1 MQTKIYIFLL
11 QFIALLSM
19 GQTKGINYQAVIID
33 PKPIEIPGIPITGQ
47 PLQSTKIVMRFILK
61 TKLVVDYE
69 EIHQTQTDSFGLIN
83 LTIGEGKSIST
94 SNSRYK
100 SFDLIDWDSNLKN
113 LIAFVS
119 FDNGNSF
126 IEVSNQ
132 KLSFTPYALYAES
145 VEYKNVRDSPKNIS
159 FFLNDVGYL
168 IPKDLDPLKK
178 EVYEIDLVTKSNTKS
193 ITTNQIENSNK
204 FILVNQTL
212 SEVSIKIEN
221 NTKSIL
227 INSASIVSLANSIQD
242 LNNRVNEKE
251 SLANKSNSIIDDA
264 GSEVKYPTVKAI
276 KNYVDQAVA
285 NNGVQKIQLNGTVFK
300 GSFLSGSLLFFY
312 ELDNTLN
319 QTGFS
324 FNTTIED
331 DFGNFTLKAQNL
343 AGKMVR
349 VVGDGF
355 YWNEV
360 LNENSTS
367 RITLTSISKIQSSE
381 TINVNVLTHL
391 ERPRVEYLYST
402 AGLTFENAKSQALT
416 EVLQVFGIKNPGITR
431 SEKVNIIGNNEE
443 SKILLAI
450 STLIQGYRSE
460 SEVTQIL
467 TDISEDI
474 KKDGILTNVSLGN
487 DLATHLYYIDTVSV
501 LNYVKTKY
509 RKIYDPIIV
518 NTLNLSYLSR
528 FKDSTNFTKD
538 RELFEFPLVS
548 NSYGVKN
555 ILNESFTSFTGRE
568 FATTANITR
577 KGMKLKVEVI
587 NEDGTSLD
595 GADFGFPLGLN
606 IGWIISKPAYFIPTY
621 TSNIIGLH
629 DTFTNYSN
637 FKRYKVNFYE
647 KGFSTPSRFKYVNLN
662 P

>member
-1 MQTKIYIFLL
+1 MRTLVSIFLL
-11 QFIALLSM
+11 QCIALFSL
-19 GQTKGINYQAVIID
+19 GQSKGINYQAVIID

-47 PLQSTKIVMRFILK
+47 VLQSTKVVMRFTLK
-61 TKLVVDYE
+61 TNSFIDFE
-69 EIHQTQTDSFGLIN
+69 EIHQTQTDSYGLIN
-83 LTIGEGKSIST
+83 LTIGEGKPLST
-94 SNSRYK
+94 SNARFK
-100 SFDLIDWDSNLKN
+100 SFDSIEWDSKLKN
-113 LIAFVS
+113 LIAFIS

-126 IEVSNQ
+126 TEVSNQ
-132 KLSFTPYALYAES
+132 KLLFTPYALYAEA
-145 VEYKNVRDSPKNIS
+145 VDYKNVRDSPKNIS
-159 FFLNDVGYL
+159 FFLNDAGYL

-178 EVYEIDLVTKSNTKS
+178 EVNEIDLVTKSNTKS
-193 ITTNQIENSNK
+193 ITANQIENSNK
-204 FILVNQTL
+204 FILVNQSL
-212 SEVSIKIEN
+212 SEVNLKVDT

-227 INSASIVSLANSIQD
+227 INNASIVSLNNSIQD
-242 LNNRVNEKE
+242 FNNRLNDKE
-251 SLANKSNSIIDDA
+251 SLLNKSNNILDDA

-276 KNYVDQAVA
+276 KTYVDQAVA

-319 QTGFS
+319 QTGSS

-416 EVLQVFGIKNPGITR
+416 EVLKVFGISNPGFKR
-431 SEKVNIIGNNEE
+431 SEKLNIIGNNEE

-474 KKDGILTNVSLGN
+474 KKDGILSNVSLGN
-487 DLATHLYYIDTVSV
+487 DLASHLYYIDTVSV
-501 LNYVKTKY
+501 LSYVKTKY
-509 RKIYDPIIV
+509 SKIYDPIIV
-518 NTLNLSYLSR
+518 NSLNLSYLNK
-528 FKDSTNFTKD
+528 FKDSTKFIKD

-548 NSYGVKN
+548 TSYGINN
-555 ILNESFTSFTGRE
+555 ILNESFTSISGRE
-568 FATTANITR
+568 FATTANIPR
-577 KGMKLKVEVI
+577 KGMKLKVEVV
-587 NEDGTSLD
+587 NEDGSSLN
-595 GADFGFPLGLN
+595 GEDFGFPLGLN
-606 IGWIISKPAYFIPTY
+606 IGWIISKPAFMIPTY

-629 DTFTNYSN
+629 DTFTNYSR
-637 FKRYKVNFYE
+637 FKRYRVNFYE
-647 KGFSTPSRFKYVNLN
+647 KGFLTPSRFKYVNLN